1 MSLELFEQLK
11 NPTPDNEAIRSE
23 IRSALPTLECLKE
36 ASQIAERGLNLVLP
50 LLADEQRLQN
60 EVVTDKKGKRKV
72 SSTILPIL
80 YHSIE
85 AHTPATIDQIDL
97 YDYAHFDK
105 GTYIY
110 ST

>member
-11 NPTPDNEAIRSE
+11 NPTPDNEGIRSE

-80 YHSIE
+80 CHSLG
-85 AHTPATIDQIDL
+85 AHHGRFPDQVYL
-97 YDYAHFDK
+97 YDYALDESAYVF
-105 GTYIY
+105 